1 MTGPPWFPIFFF
13 FNDTATTEIY
23 TLSLHDALPISR
35 MIAQRYRLNHHEI
48 NVEPR
53 VTDIIQDIV
62 AAFDEPFA
70 DDSVIPSYYVSQAAA
85 RFVKVALTGLGGDE
99 LFGGYRRH
107 LGVRVGDAYRGVPR
121 WLRERVVDPI
131 IRRLPEPRTS
141 SDLVDHLKR
150 FSRASSASP
159 SGRYQD
165 SMSALP
171 ATQRAR
177 LYSRDTLSQLD
188 LAATAATLTDTFD
201 GFHNGTDRKSVV

>member
-85 RFVKVALTGLGGDE
+85 RFVKVALSGLGGDE

-107 LGVRVGDAYRGVPR
+107 LGVRVGDAYGAVPR
-121 WLRERVVDPI
+121 WLRERGVDPL

-141 SDLVDHLKR
+141 SDVVDHLKR
-150 FSRASSASP
+150 FSRASSAPP
-159 SGRYQD
+159 SGRYQG

-177 LYSRDTLSQLD
+177 LYSPDP
-188 LAATAATLTDTFD
+188 
-201 GFHNGTDRKSVV
+201 